1 MIRRRNRQ
9 DSRKDEAAAGGVAS
23 TSWASARRR
32 EVEGGLAGDV
42 ASASAGGRHF
52 KAEASED
59 AAVAVPAAAITG
71 KGNAVS
77 QKTADNAEGRP
88 SAAMDSSRH
97 VNEGAAKARET
108 EMESIG
114 DLDGQDADRRAA
126 DEGGAS
132 VAGSPDEGWTEADGI
147 GRDLPPLPELPRD
160 PHEGLH
166 RVRKKTHIKAKRRL
180 RVMAIVI
187 AVIAVLVGT
196 AAFALS
202 RMVAQGEEALR
213 DASTPE
219 ELETSEDA
227 TSNDKGMT
235 VEYQGKTY
243 RYNENMVSIVVIGYD
258 RRDSVET
265 TGKAGQGDA
274 IMVVAMDT
282 ETGSM
287 RVIGIPR
294 DTMVDVDENLGDAFI
309 GQDQMQIA
317 LAFSYGDGY
326 DESSRNVVRAVS
338 RILYNVPM
346 EYYFAMDM
354 DGVGPLND
362 AVGGVTLTPLASIPS
377 TSIVEGQ
384 QITLRGKLALR
395 YVQYRDTSQLT
406 SSLDRQAR
414 QVQYL
419 QAFFP
424 QAIASA
430 KGNPSVLIDLY
441 NTALEYSTTNLGL
454 SEFSFLATKLIQNG
468 MSQLDVT
475 TLQGEATKGSQ
486 YVEFHPDMASVYET
500 VLDTFY
506 VPVSDDAAD
515 HTEE

>member
-1 MIRRRNRQ
+1 MTKRP
-9 DSRKDEAAAGGVAS
+9 
-23 TSWASARRR
+23 
-32 EVEGGLAGDV
+32 
-42 ASASAGGRHF
+42 
-52 KAEASED
+52 SED
-59 AAVAVPAAAITG
+59 AAGMEDTVMG
-71 KGNAVS
+71 
-77 QKTADNAEGRP
+77 
-88 SAAMDSSRH
+88 
-97 VNEGAAKARET
+97 GAARERR
-108 EMESIG
+108 EAGLQPSG
-114 DLDGQDADRRAA
+114 AKLSASLDADGAEAEEDDLPARPRGNHFKPSKPDPAQHDEAGEEAA
-126 DEGGAS
+126 DVREADAEHSFGAS
-132 VAGSPDEGWTEADGI
+132 SAVDDGKSPDAAHPEDAGEPVGPEREEPQ
-147 GRDLPPLPELPRD
+147 GRDLPPLPELPTD
-160 PHEGLH
+160 PHEGLR
-166 RVRKKTHIKAKRRL
+166 RVRKKTHNKAKRRL
-180 RVMAIVI
+180 KI
-187 AVIAVLVGT
+187 AAAAVLVVAVLAGT
-196 AAFALS
+196 AVFALN
-202 RMVAQGEEALR
+202 RLVAQGGEALR
-213 DASTPE
+213 SASTPE
-219 ELETSEDA
+219 DLQAAEDA
-227 TSNDKGMT
+227 ETKDEGLT

-282 ETGSM
+282 ETGAM

-294 DTMVDVDENLGDAFI
+294 DTMVDVDEHLGDAFI

-338 RILYNVPM
+338 RVLYNVPM

-354 DGVGPLND
+354 NGVGPLND
-362 AVGGVTLTPLASIPS
+362 AVGGVTLTPIASIPN

-384 QITLRGKLALR
+384 QITLRGRLALN
-395 YVQYRDTSQLT
+395 YLQYRDTSQLT

-430 KGNPSVLIDLY
+430 QGNPGVLIDLY

-454 SEFSFLATKLIQNG
+454 SEFSFLAAQLIQNG

-475 TLQGEATKGSQ
+475 TLQGEAVKGTQ
-486 YVEFHPDMASVYET
+486 YVEFYPDMTSVYET
-500 VLDTFY
+500 VLDTY
-506 VPVSDDAAD
+506 YTVVDEKAAED
-515 HTEE
+515 TEE